1 MRVFIDTSSLFK
13 RYIQEH
19 GSLELEPLFQQAS
32 EIIVSAVTWVEF
44 NVALSRRSNN
54 KVMTPA
60 QVSWAISEAKK
71 DFEFYSRVEWNE
83 NLEEKV
89 IEIAQKFSLKTLDA
103 IQLAS
108 GILSKAD
115 VFVTSDKKLF
125 EEANKVIRGTRFI

>member
-13 RYIQEH
+13 RYIQED

-32 EIIVSAVTWVEF
+32 EIVVSPITWIEF
-44 NVALSRRSNN
+44 NAALSRRSSY
-54 KVMTPA
+54 KALTSA

-71 DFEFYSRVEWNE
+71 DFEFYSRIGWND

-108 GILSKAD
+108 GILSKVD
-115 VFVTSDKKLF
+115 IFVTSDKKLF
-125 EEANKVIRGTRFI
+125 EESKKVISKTRFI

>member
-1 MRVFIDTSSLFK
+1 LRVFIDTSSLFK